1 MAKHPRFEIKKDKKG
16 EFRFTLTAANGQVVL
31 SSEGYKTKA
40 SCKNGIN
47 SVKKNCADD
56 KCFDRKV
63 ARNGKVFFA
72 LLARNK
78 QVIGA
83 SQMYTAKRS
92 MENGIAS
99 VRANAP
105 KAEVTES

>member
-1 MAKHPRFEIKKDKKG
+1 MAKHPRFEIKKDRKG
-16 EFRFTLTAANGQVVL
+16 EFRFNLTAANGQVVL
-31 SSEGYKTKA
+31 TSEGYKTKA
-40 SCKNGIN
+40 ACKNGIN
-47 SVKKNCADD
+47 SVKKNCGDD

-63 ARNGKVFFA
+63 AKNGKHYFA

-78 QVIGA
+78 QIIGS

-99 VRANAP
+99 VGANAP
-105 KAEVTES
+105 KAEVFES